1 MRYLKLSILGAMIT
15 ILFGCATVLDD
26 VKGVASKKETVA
38 LCKAAD
44 VATTITALNAGSFH
58 ETNPIM
64 KALMGGAHGFMP
76 FLAVSAAYVAVIW
89 AIDSPTVNMVASGIT
104 CPVAA
109 RNGFLLI
116 KAVK

>member
-1 MRYLKLSILGAMIT
+1 MMKLFKLLLLCCLL
-15 ILFGCATVLDD
+15 LFSGCAIVGE
-26 VKGVASKKETVA
+26 VKDVASKKETVA

-44 VATTITALNAGSFH
+44 VATTITALNTGAFH

-64 KALMGGAHGFMP
+64 KALMTGAHGFMP
-76 FLAVSAAYVAVIW
+76 FLVISAAYVAVIW
-89 AIDSPTVNMVASGIT
+89 WIDNPTTNMIASGIT

-109 RNGFLLI
+109 RNGYLLM